1 MSVLP
6 ARAKTEVFVK
16 TWRVG
21 ISAHVLM
28 ASLATIVRL
37 TLMSATAPPV

>member
-6 ARAKTEVFVK
+6 AHAKTEVFVK

-21 ISAHVLM
+21 ISAHVLR
-28 ASLATIVRL
+28 ASVVTIVRL
-37 TLMSATAPPV
+37 MSMSATAPPV